1 MKYFGAHVSASGGLF
16 NAPIN
21 AKKIGAKSFALFTKN
36 QRRWKVSDLTKEQI
50 EFFKQAIKEN
60 GFEAN
65 QVLPHDSYLINPGHP
80 DKEKREKSAKALLD
94 EAKRVELL
102 GLNKLNFHP
111 GSHLKLISEKECL
124 KLIADTVNFVIENT
138 NTVTLVI
145 ENTAGQ
151 GTNLGFK
158 FEHISE
164 IISKIKNQNR
174 VGVCIDTCH
183 AFVAG
188 YDLRTEESFEK
199 TFEEF
204 NKTIGFSYLK
214 GMHLNDAKKKL
225 GSKVDRHESLGK
237 GEIGNKCFEL
247 IAKDN
252 RFEDIPLILET
263 PNPDIW
269 DKEITMLYNFIQ
281 QEQ

>member
-1 MKYFGAHVSASGGLF
+1 M
-16 NAPIN
+16 
-21 AKKIGAKSFALFTKN
+21 
-36 QRRWKVSDLTKEQI
+36 
-50 EFFKQAIKEN
+50 
-60 GFEAN
+60 
-65 QVLPHDSYLINPGHP
+65 
-80 DKEKREKSAKALLD
+80 LD